1 MADVKADMADVADVT
16 AKLEAGLA
24 GVNAEMANMKALL
37 EQLVARR

>member
-1 MADVKADMADVADVT
+1 MANVTDVADVT

-24 GVNAEMANMKALL
+24 EGKADMANMKALL